1 MSVLLRPGNGF
12 EPNMERI
19 PGVLAACPARE
30 LTPRRPSFGA
40 ALADL
45 AASTPPPPASQSHS
59 ILQLNAPRRPR
70 GARAAQV
77 KVTP

>member
-45 AASTPPPPASQSHS
+45 AASTPPPRQASPIRFYSS
-59 ILQLNAPRRPR
+59 TLRVALVAL
-70 GARAAQV
+70 AQHR
-77 KVTP
+77 